1 MRAMEPLRL
10 SQSSYISAISDLI
23 RATETNTATCG
34 MIVSLFNEMKA
45 TLDDSGAE
53 IVDLGSDYSDVLS
66 RLDAFDFKK
75 VARIGEGLLDA
86 RNDLLLGLS
95 EAHAGWVS
103 GDGMQQTESW
113 FSEKAEAM
121 RNLVDL
127 YEADI
132 AKNMEML
139 TELQLL
145 SAQLWLAISHS
156 MMIRV

>member
-1 MRAMEPLRL
+1 MATIEEMQTIVAGLTQEYINKASFEEKIKL
-10 SQSSYISAISDLI
+10 S
-23 RATETNTATCG
+23 
-34 MIVSLFNEMKA
+34 
-45 TLDDSGAE
+45 LDSIELCIAE
-53 IVDLGSDYSDVLS
+53 HAD
-66 RLDAFDFKK
+66 K
-75 VARIGEGLLDA
+75 RIP
-86 RNDLLLGLS
+86 RY
-95 EAHAGWVS
+95 AGWVS

-156 MMIRV
+156 MMIRMLP